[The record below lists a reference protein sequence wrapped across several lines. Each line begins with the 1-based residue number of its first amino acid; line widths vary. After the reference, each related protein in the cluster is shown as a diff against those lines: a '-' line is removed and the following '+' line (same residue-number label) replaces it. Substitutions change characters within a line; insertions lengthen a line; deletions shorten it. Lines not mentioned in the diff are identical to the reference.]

1 MKKLLTVLFTVFAVS
16 STLAQQPLPKIHY
29 SAEDVSLFNE
39 YCLKFQYKRD
49 LPMNELIVETGKYFL
64 GTPYVNFTL
73 EVREPE
79 ELIVNLR
86 ELDCVTFVE
95 TVVALARCIKS
106 GETDFDAYCR
116 NLLALRY
123 RDGVLNDFTSR
134 LHYFS
139 DWIAN
144 NEEMG
149 LVQDRTAAFGGLS
162 YPIRVN
168 MMSTKPNNYR
178 QLKANPE
185 MVPVMKEIEENL
197 ISRRT
202 MAYIPQ
208 EQADSTGACMLG
220 GLIVGTTTN
229 YLMDI
234 THCGFLVVEQGKP
247 YFMHASSTEKKVVVT
262 ALTLQE
268 YLESKRT
275 MNGFMAVEVLDPVSP
290 AGRQEMSLLGRR
302 PQLVDY
308 LNLQG
313 LNASAVAL
321 VPRSLSMRH

>member
-1 MKKLLTVLFTVFAVS
+1 MKYLLTILFTVFTVS
-16 STLAQQPLPKIHY
+16 HTLAQQPLPKIHY

-39 YCLKFQYKRD
+39 YCLHFQYKRD
-49 LPMNELIVETGKYFL
+49 LPMNELIVETGNYFL
-64 GTPYVNFTL
+64 GTPYVNFPL

-95 TVVALARCIKS
+95 TVVALARCIKA
-106 GETDFDAYCR
+106 GELDFDAYCR

-149 LVQDRTAAFGGLS
+149 LVRDRTAAFGGLS

-185 MVPVMKEIEENL
+185 MVPVIKEIEENI

-202 MAYIPQ
+202 MAYIPR
-208 EQADSTGACMLG
+208 EQADSTGGSMTG
-220 GLIVGTTTN
+220 GLIVGTTTG

-234 THCGFLVVEQGKP
+234 THCGFLVVEDGKP

-262 ALTLQE
+262 ELTLQE

-275 MNGFMAVEVLDPVSP
+275 MNGFMAVEVLEPVAP
-290 AGRQEMSLLGRR
+290 VIREDASLLSRH
-302 PQLVDY
+302 PQLADC
-308 LNLQG
+308 LNLWV
-313 LNASAVAL
+313 LNASVVAPVL
-321 VPRSLSMRH
+321 RSL

>member
-1 MKKLLTVLFTVFAVS
+1 MKYLLTILLTVLTVAS
-16 STLAQQPLPKIHY
+16 GRAQQPLPKIYHT
-29 SAEDVSLFNE
+29 AEDVSLFNE
-39 YCLKFQYKRD
+39 YCLKFQYMRE
-49 LPMNELIVETGKYFL
+49 LPMNELVVETGKYFL

-95 TVVALARCIKS
+95 TVVALARCIKT
-106 GETDFDAYCR
+106 GELDFDAYCR

-123 RDGVLNDFTSR
+123 RDGVLYDFTSR

-144 NEEMG
+144 NEAMG
-149 LVQDRTAAFGGLS
+149 LVGDRTGSLGGDA

-168 MMSTKPNNYR
+168 LMSTKPNNYR

-185 MVPVMKEIEENL
+185 MVPVIREIEENI

-202 MAYIPQ
+202 MAYIPR
-208 EQADSTGACMLG
+208 EKADSIASGTGG
-220 GLIVGTTTN
+220 GLIVGITTN
-229 YLMDI
+229 WMMDI
-234 THCGFLVVEQGKP
+234 THCGFLIIEDGKP
-247 YFMHASSTEKKVVVT
+247 HFMHASSTAQEVVIT
-262 ALTLQE
+262 EMTLQE

-275 MNGFMAVEVLDPVSP
+275 MNGFMAVEVLAPGQSVVRENP
-290 AGRQEMSLLGRR
+290 SLL
-302 PQLVDY
+302 D
-308 LNLQG
+308 
-313 LNASAVAL
+313 
-321 VPRSLSMRH
+321 RHPELKSRFFLYMPKKVLL

>member
-1 MKKLLTVLFTVFAVS
+1 MKKLLTILFTFAGILTAS
-16 STLAQQPLPKIHY
+16 GQNIWYTPA
-29 SAEDVSLFNE
+29 DVRIFNE
-39 YCLKFQYKRD
+39 YCLKFQYKRN

-95 TVVALARCIKS
+95 SVVALARGIKA
-106 GETDFDAYCR
+106 GESDFGAYCR
-116 NLLALRY
+116 NLPALRY

-144 NEEMG
+144 NEAMG
-149 LVQDRTAAFGGLS
+149 LVQDQTAAYGGLP

-185 MVPVMKEIEENL
+185 MIPVIQRIEEEV

-208 EQADSTGACMLG
+208 EQADSVGAALSS

-234 THCGFLVVEQGKP
+234 THCGFLIIEEGKP
-247 YFMHASSTEKKVVVT
+247 YFMHASSTEKKVIIT
-262 ALTLQE
+262 DITLRE

-275 MNGFMAVEVLDPVSP
+275 MNGFMAVEVLAPVETQEEVIGVLSGGTPYELRPFPP
-290 AGRQEMSLLGRR
+290 ARF
-302 PQLVDY
+302 
-308 LNLQG
+308 
-313 LNASAVAL
+313 
-321 VPRSLSMRH
+321 